1 MQLFGVILSMAG
13 ALSVAT
19 GYTLQGYLIM
29 LLSALM
35 LSAYLTR
42 RADLRPLLFNQ
53 MFFAIINTIGIIHYA
68 T

>member
-1 MQLFGVILSMAG
+1 MQLFGVVLSMVG
-13 ALSVAT
+13 ALLVAI

-29 LLSALM
+29 LLSALI
-35 LSAYLTR
+35 LSVYLTNK
-42 RADLRPLLFNQ
+42 ANMRPLLFNQ